1 MKKLSKRLPA
11 LLLALMIAVMPLM
24 MAVPVSAAYI
34 EEYSYNGVVLPKL
47 VESVNGYE
55 YARILEKDGHYYLGF
70 ANHHNTSMGA
80 FYSVYNGDEF
90 YYVNG
95 DKWERYTTD
104 ASVNSCN
111 VIWVNKDLL
120 KGSTIL
126 LVATD
131 PVITYIKVADPPI
144 ILDPKDVLSV
154 FSGVCS
160 WLAGAI
166 GNLTAMFWTAEGGL
180 SVLGVLAVASLA
192 LAFILL
198 LVWLIAGWLKFK

>member
-1 MKKLSKRLPA
+1 MKKMKTRLPA
-11 LLLALMIAVMPLM
+11 LLLVLVIAVMPLM

-55 YARILEKDGHYYLGF
+55 YARILEKDGQYYLCF
-70 ANHHNTSMGA
+70 ANHHDTNGGA
-80 FYSVYNGDEF
+80 FYLVYKGDEC

-95 DKWERYTTD
+95 DKWERYTAD
-104 ASVNSCN
+104 ASVNNCN

-126 LVATD
+126 LVGTD

-154 FSGVCS
+154 FSGVGS
-160 WLAGAI
+160 WLAGAVSSM
-166 GNLTAMFWTAEGGL
+166 TTMFWTAEGGL

-198 LVWLIAGWLKFK
+198 LIWLIAGWMKFK